1 MTIFLQLKRNNALI
15 APPLLKQGQLAR
27 RHLCYKSRLSRLK
40 TNGHPPSNGALQIKE
55 FLSQGQNTLTRHSTH
70 LVGKHLVSQDSQSVA
85 LPRTAKVRMAI

>member
-1 MTIFLQLKRNNALI
+1 MTIFLQLRRNNALI
-15 APPLLKQGQLAR
+15 VPPLLKQGQLAR

-70 LVGKHLVSQDSQSVA
+70 LVGKHLVSQDSQSEA
-85 LPRTAKVRMAI
+85 LPRTVKVQMVI